1 MLKLL
6 LSTKF
11 LREGIGSWTKLLA
24 WNYLA
29 LDQFLILDFQLAGK
43 IWMMMSN
50 FWTTLFWTWKP
61 KPAIFFMSFKFLV
74 FTIRIFLCPK
84 KHRLNDNMM
93 MQSKKSIKQWR
104 FGLRPVK
111 TSNVS
116 QRRGMQPCR
125 YDLYNTLVLL
135 IQIIFIV
142 LLIQMRG
149 CQRLQR

>member
-1 MLKLL
+1 MEKITCMKLL
-6 LSTKF
+6 GF
-11 LREGIGSWTKLLA
+11 RPIFNPW
-24 WNYLA
+24 
-29 LDQFLILDFQLAGK
+29 FLIGARFE
-43 IWMMMSN
+43 W
-50 FWTTLFWTWKP
+50 WWV
-61 KPAIFFMSFKFLV
+61 IFGPLYFGLGNLNLQFSLWVLNFLV
-74 FTIRIFLCPK
+74 FTIRIFLRPK

-135 IQIIFIV
+135 TNIIFI
-142 LLIQMRG
+142 LLFIQPWG
-149 CQRLQR
+149 CHTLG

>member
-1 MLKLL
+1 MI
-6 LSTKF
+6 F
-11 LREGIGSWTKLLA
+11 NW
-24 WNYLA
+24 
-29 LDQFLILDFQLAGK
+29 GK

-93 MQSKKSIKQWR
+93 MQSKKSIRQWR

-116 QRRGMQPCR
+116 LRRGMQPCR

-135 IQIIFIV
+135 TKIIIIPLFKKYMRNIKFCMHQIYWFKFYIHFCASFQHTV
-142 LLIQMRG
+142 TSG
-149 CQRLQR
+149 VDE